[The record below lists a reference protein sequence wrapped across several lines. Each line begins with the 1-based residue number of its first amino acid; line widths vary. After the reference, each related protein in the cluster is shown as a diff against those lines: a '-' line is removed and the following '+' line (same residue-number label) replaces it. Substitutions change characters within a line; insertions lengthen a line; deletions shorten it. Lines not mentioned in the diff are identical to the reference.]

1 MVVYSARWRRGDSE
15 TRYRKH
21 AGVRDFH
28 HSVFSRTRTRFS
40 AGGSGRVQE
49 SATGKVWYGAG
60 VEVLVIATLI
70 ATLAHVL
77 ALGWVRARYETMS
90 LRAFIGLQSVV
101 ALLSAALFF
110 VMKGSLYG
118 AAVWIGPAAI
128 TLACYSFVFRRQ
140 TMQQG

>member
-1 MVVYSARWRRGDSE
+1 MATLKRDIESTLGCAIFTIVYLAVL
-15 TRYRKH
+15 
-21 AGVRDFH
+21 ALALALAVRAA
-28 HSVFSRTRTRFS
+28 SR
-40 AGGSGRVQE
+40 E

-77 ALGWVRARYETMS
+77 ALGWVRARCETMS